1 MKIPCIFRD
10 NAFLDNKEVY
20 VCEFVEQNIPDNLKI
35 IPDGLHQYSRR
46 GNLKNN
52 IDVTGVIFNKCNL
65 TKVPQGLPRIFPNM
79 KIFSIWNSSLKNVSR
94 NDLAEYKNI
103 EKIGFCSNEIE
114 YLPGNLFEEFYN
126 LEEVSFSGNKLTI
139 IEPSILNGLTKLKV
153 ASFENN
159 PAFTKCFID
168 SPRNKSNATLQ
179 EVKDELFVR
188 FYRDYKNV
196 EDLLKAGLKI
206 EEENRVLKE
215 SIEILRTEIED
226 QKNGAKKSIQSDIKR
241 FLQTDE
247 SFKDFRIQIDDQK
260 LSVHKIL
267 LAAQSPT
274 FAEILKNNPDVE
286 NLNLVDIPVDI
297 FEKILHFLYTD
308 EFPHK
313 ETNFFDLFAVAG
325 KLKIEALKDF
335 AAEKIISMIN
345 KENAMDILKLSN
357 KYEHKKLKLEAF
369 LKIKK
374 DHPKIDFKDDWI
386 KDVDTVIN
394 IIKGYKTKE
403 EAIRKAKEAIEKA
416 EEEFKKIVIKSEKFA
431 N

>member
-1 MKIPCIFRD
+1 MLTHGYTILGVLWPWKYPEMKIPCIFRD

-35 IPDGLHQYSRR
+35 IPDGSHQYSRR

-94 NDLAEYKNI
+94 NDLAEDKNI

-114 YLPGNLFEEFYN
+114 YLPGDLFEEFYN

-139 IEPSILNGLTKLKV
+139 IEPN
-153 ASFENN
+153 
-159 PAFTKCFID
+159 
-168 SPRNKSNATLQ
+168 
-179 EVKDELFVR
+179 
-188 FYRDYKNV
+188 
-196 EDLLKAGLKI
+196 
-206 EEENRVLKE
+206 
-215 SIEILRTEIED
+215 
-226 QKNGAKKSIQSDIKR
+226 
-241 FLQTDE
+241 E
-247 SFKDFRIQIDDQK
+247 SFKDFHIQIDDQK
-260 LSVHKIL
+260 LPVHKIL

-313 ETNFFDLFAVAG
+313 ETNFFDLFAAAG
-325 KLKIEALKDF
+325 KLKMEALKDF